1 MAARGGFFRNLFRS
15 TGGILI
21 AILVLLLIFFLV
33 RFAGQFYY
41 FFEQVSAEEVGVRL
55 QGGQIEDVVG
65 PGVYSDVGLFVDLR
79 RVSSKSVPF
88 VVTDPELIT
97 KDKQRIG
104 LTVAGDAFRPGV
116 AEKDLLRSNWA
127 QYSDLYQIDDLL
139 RTRMEERAK
148 QAMKVCVG
156 DRTFDDAVIGTA
168 RDELRQCITSELDNM
183 ASNYGINIANVA
195 VPDVI
200 LLPDAQARLDEIVQ
214 SRLQTEKAR
223 QDELKA
229 NAEAQA
235 QQALQEGEVRV
246 AQSRLQEEAR
256 QQATLAQLDQAKIQA
271 QRAVIEAERANELA
285 RVEADKAIIQAEK
298 DNELLDAQLDLQVQT
313 ARAEAAVEQAKADI
327 AREMALA
334 ELYARYP
341 AFVSLAV
348 AQANASALKP
358 TDKVIF
364 TPEGTTPTI
373 VVPGPGIMPTVDTTP
388 VSSMAPASNAAAAS
402 NGQPAGP
409 SN

>member
-1 MAARGGFFRNLFRS
+1 MSAQPNSFRRLFRS
-15 TGGILI
+15 AGGIVL
-21 AILVLLLIFFLV
+21 AILLLLLILFLL
-33 RFAGQFYY
+33 RFTGQFFYA
-41 FFEQVSAEEVGVRL
+41 FEQVSPEEVGIRL
-55 QGGQIEDVVG
+55 QSGQIEDVVG

-79 RVSSKSVPF
+79 RVSSRAVPF

-116 AEKDLLRSNWA
+116 ADKDLLRNNWA
-127 QYSDLYQIDDLL
+127 QYSDLYQNDELL
-139 RTRMEERAK
+139 RTRMEERAR

-168 RDELRQCITSELDNM
+168 RDELRQCITDEIDDM
-183 ASNYGINIANVA
+183 ASNYGVNVANVA

-214 SRLQTEKAR
+214 SRLQTEKAK

-229 NAEAQA
+229 MAEAQA
-235 QQALQEGEVRV
+235 QQAQQQGEVRV

-256 QQATLAQLDQAKIQA
+256 QQATLAELDQVKIQA

-298 DNELLDAQLDLQVQT
+298 DNELLEAQLDLEVQT
-313 ARAEAAVEQAKADI
+313 ARAAAALEEAKAAVANQ
-327 AREMALA
+327 MALA
-334 ELYARYP
+334 DLYAQYP
-341 AFVSLAV
+341 AFVSLAM

-373 VVPGPGIMPTVDTTP
+373 VVPGPGIMPTVDTT
-388 VSSMAPASNAAAAS
+388 AAAAQVPAS
-402 NGQPAGP
+402 TVTNVPPAGDRK
-409 SN
+409 SVV

>member
-1 MAARGGFFRNLFRS
+1 MAAGNRSFRNLFRS
-15 TGGILI
+15 AGGIII
-21 AILVLLLIFFLV
+21 AILLLLLIFFLL
-33 RFAGQFYY
+33 RFTGQFFY
-41 FFEQVSAEEVGVRL
+41 FFEQVSPEEVGVRL

-104 LTVAGDAFRPGV
+104 LTVTGDAFRPGV
-116 AEKDLLRSNWA
+116 AEKDLVFNNWA
-127 QYSDLYQIDDLL
+127 KYSDLYQIDDIL
-139 RTRMEERAK
+139 RTRMELRAK

-168 RDELRQCITSELDNM
+168 RDELRQCITTELDSM

-256 QQATLAQLDQAKIQA
+256 QQATLAELNQAKIQA
-271 QRAVIEAERANELA
+271 QRAVIEAERGNELA
-285 RVEADKAIIQAEK
+285 RVEADRAIIQAEK

-313 ARAEAAVEQAKADI
+313 ARAEAAVEQAKADV
-327 AREMALA
+327 AQQMALA

-341 AFVSLAV
+341 AFVTLAV

-364 TPEGTTPTI
+364 TPEGTSPTI

-388 VSSMAPASNAAAAS
+388 ASSASPALNASPANAA
-402 NGQPAGP
+402 QPAGP
-409 SN
+409 PN

>member
-1 MAARGGFFRNLFRS
+1 MAAQSGSFRRLFRS
-15 TGGILI
+15 AGGVVLAIL
-21 AILVLLLIFFLV
+21 LVLLIIFLL
-33 RFAGQFYY
+33 RFTGQFFY
-41 FFEQVSAEEVGVRL
+41 FFEQVAPEDVGIQI
-55 QGGQIEDVVG
+55 QGGQIKDVVG
-65 PGVYSDVGLFVDLR
+65 PGVYSDVGLFVDIK
-79 RVSSKSVPF
+79 RVSSRAVPF
-88 VVTDPELIT
+88 VVTAPELIT

-116 AEKDLLRSNWA
+116 SEKDLLRNNWA
-127 QYSDLYQIDDLL
+127 QYSDLYQNDDLL
-139 RTRMEERAK
+139 RTRMEERAR

-168 RDELRQCITSELDNM
+168 RDELRQCITDEIDDM
-183 ASNYGINIANVA
+183 ASNYGVNVANVA

-235 QQALQEGEVRV
+235 QQAQQQGEVRV

-256 QQATLAQLDQAKIQA
+256 QQATLAELNQTKIQA

-298 DNELLDAQLDLQVQT
+298 DNELLDAQLDLEVQT
-313 ARAEAAVEQAKADI
+313 ARAAAAIEQAKADV
-327 AREMALA
+327 AKQLAMAEIYAQYPGFVNLA
-334 ELYARYP
+334 M
-341 AFVSLAV
+341 

-373 VVPGPGIMPTVDTTP
+373 VVPGPGIMPTVDT
-388 VSSMAPASNAAAAS
+388 AAQVES
-402 NGQPAGP
+402 TVTNVQPTGP

>member
-1 MAARGGFFRNLFRS
+1 MSAGTRSFRNLFRS
-15 TGGILI
+15 AGGIVI
-21 AILVLLLIFFLV
+21 AILLIVLIFILL
-33 RFAGQFYY
+33 RFTGQFYY
-41 FFEQVSAEEVGVRL
+41 FFEQVAPEEVGVQV
-55 QGGQIEDVVG
+55 QGGQITDVVG
-65 PGVYSDVGLFVDLR
+65 PGVYSDVGLFVDIL
-79 RVSSKSVPF
+79 RVSSQSVPF

-127 QYSDLYQIDDLL
+127 QYSALYQNDDLL
-139 RTRMEERAK
+139 RLRMEERAR

-168 RDELRQCITSELDNM
+168 RDELRQCITNEIDEM
-183 ASNYGINIANVA
+183 ASNYGVNVANVA

-229 NAEAQA
+229 NAQAQA
-235 QQALQEGEVRV
+235 QQAEQQGEVRV

-256 QQATLAQLDQAKIQA
+256 QQATLAELNQAKIQA

-298 DNELLDAQLDLQVQT
+298 DNELLDAQLDLEVQT
-313 ARAEAAVEQAKADI
+313 ARALAAIEQAKADVSQQ
-327 AREMALA
+327 MALA
-334 ELYARYP
+334 DLYAKYP
-341 AFVSLAV
+341 AFVSLV
-348 AQANASALKP
+348 MAQTNASALKP

-364 TPEGTTPTI
+364 TVEGTTPTI
-373 VVPGPGIMPTVDTTP
+373 VVPGPGIMPTVDTSASAAT
-388 VSSMAPASNAAAAS
+388 APASSATEVQPSGVS
-402 NGQPAGP
+402 N
-409 SN
+409 